1 MSPTRRQA
9 SHTLPRNFIFHYN
22 DGLPPRTPEPHQT
35 GVPQPPSPPRQPYRL
50 RRPRVARQ
58 LSSDYFGVSGS
69 RDVPIPTIEVSDP
82 VMEDEPVHPTVPT
95 VSLSLATTRPSPP
108 PRTPTAQVYESTT
121 PIQDSIMNNT
131 DDIVDT
137 CSQGESISRPSTAC
151 SGFSDSSVSSSLESF
166 PSLGGSF
173 TSPESEVFEKKAAE
187 DLVDQRNLHLRPSAV
202 SYPHNDLPAKPTKP
216 KMKWTEEM
224 DNHLW
229 MTYMRYLQDPTH
241 TPFKMLP
248 GTAPPLGVCSRV
260 VREAKRTWKASRNA
274 NFRKFTPWN
283 ADSPDTIR
291 PVNSGGSTPT
301 EVQAGKPIVAWPRSD
316 SATRR
321 RLRELCKRK
330 PTLSAHYNR
339 LLTARSPSPFLNP
352 SSARSRSSS
361 AQPHISVGYNFHPT
375 PQPSSFSTR
384 DMGVSLLA
392 STSSAVSALNQLT
405 EQSQTPLQ
413 PIHNLPSSAGRTHQ
427 KSQSLQLD
435 SFQQSQSRLASPFQ
449 PIPKNRPEQSFQPP
463 PSLDVPVA
471 PAPRLASPVQIIAPV
486 PQGSLRLGKRRGE
499 TLLTH
504 LGMNSNA
511 DMDSDHSSVIPGI
524 SARRVRARGFSLGDV
539 SESSRRLTRIFEPT
553 EPTTISRESLTLS
566 NTHIMTDNPG
576 NSSSLMPPFLPNSVR
591 RLGSP
596 FSEKPKP
603 LFNTFPRNFSLHG
616 LEPTMETQEER
627 IAEPN
632 FLPPFTENINMTEH

>member
-1 MSPTRRQA
+1 MTPTRRQA

-22 DGLPPRTPEPHQT
+22 DGLPPRTPELLQT
-35 GVPQPPSPPRQPYRL
+35 GVLQPPSPPRQPYRL

-58 LSSDYFGVSGS
+58 LSSDYFGASGS

-82 VMEDEPVHPTVPT
+82 VIEDESVLPTVPT
-95 VSLSLATTRPSPP
+95 MSLSLVTTRPSPP
-108 PRTPTAQVYESTT
+108 PRTPTSQVYESTT
-121 PIQDSIMNNT
+121 PTQDSIMNNADT
-131 DDIVDT
+131 VDT

-173 TSPESEVFEKKAAE
+173 TSPESEVFEKKLAE
-187 DLVDQRNLHLRPSAV
+187 DPVGQRSLHLAPSVA
-202 SYPHNDLPAKPTKP
+202 SYPQRDIPAKPIKP

-291 PVNSGGSTPT
+291 PTTSGGSTPT
-301 EVQAGKPIVAWPRSD
+301 EAQAGKPIVAWPRSD

-361 AQPHISVGYNFHPT
+361 AQPQISVGYNFHPT
-375 PQPSSFSTR
+375 PHPSSFSTR
-384 DMGVSLLA
+384 DMGISLLA

-413 PIHNLPSSAGRTHQ
+413 QINTMPQSSGRTHQ

-435 SFQQSQSRLASPFQ
+435 SYQPSLSRLASPFQ
-449 PIPKNRPEQSFQPP
+449 PVPKNRPEQSFPP
-463 PSLDVPVA
+463 PPLDVPVD
-471 PAPRLASPVQIIAPV
+471 PTRLASPVQIIAPV

-499 TLLTH
+499 SLLNN
-504 LGMNSNA
+504 LGMNSTQ
-511 DMDSDHSSVIPGI
+511 DVDSDSSSVIPGI
-524 SARRVRARGFSLGDV
+524 STRRVRARGFSLGDV

-553 EPTTISRESLTLS
+553 EPATISRESLSLS
-566 NTHIMTDNPG
+566 TTHMMTDNSG
-576 NSSSLMPPFLPNSVR
+576 NTSSLMPPFLPNSVR

-627 IAEPN
+627 SAESN
-632 FLPPFTENINMTEH
+632 FSSSFSEHINMTEH